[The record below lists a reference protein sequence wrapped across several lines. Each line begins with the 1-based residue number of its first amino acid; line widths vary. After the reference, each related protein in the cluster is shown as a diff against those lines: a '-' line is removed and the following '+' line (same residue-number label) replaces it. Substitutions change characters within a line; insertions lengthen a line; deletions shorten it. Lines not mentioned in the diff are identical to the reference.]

1 MKSWFKKQMAVLLTL
16 VLAFSVT
23 IPVSAEGAEE
33 SVQTVTVTL
42 SGQAYNGFFFAP
54 GEYTIP
60 SNEAEKFGYK
70 DTVGGVTILDA
81 LVYAHEIAFEDA
93 FTEENRDDYCK
104 DL

>member
-23 IPVSAEGAEE
+23 IPVSAEGTDE

-42 SGQAYNGFFFAP
+42 SGQAYNGFLFAP

-70 DTVGGVTILDA
+70 DTAGGVTTLDA
-81 LVYAHEIAFEDA
+81 LVYAHELAFKEDY
-93 FTEENRDDYCK
+93 TPETRI
-104 DL
+104 LI